1 MGIII
6 MNVRLIEGEYSMPSG
21 ITIVGLGPGGADL
34 WTQAARKVLTS
45 AQEIWLRTARH
56 PGVETLREEG
66 RLEIHSFDAWY
77 EEADDFT
84 SLYERISE
92 HIVQLGAREQ
102 GVVYGVP
109 GSPTVGEA
117 TVSRIRARAAEL
129 GLPVTL
135 VAGLS
140 FIEPT
145 LAALALDG
153 LDGLQ
158 VADAMQLSSMHHP
171 ALDPDRPALVAQLY
185 DRRQASQVK
194 LTLMNAYPDHHPV
207 ILVRAAGTDK
217 EHIIHCSLFE
227 LDRQPAIDHLTTL
240 YLPPLPQPSALPA
253 FQETV
258 AHLRAPDGCPWD
270 REQTHQS
277 LRPYLLEECHEA
289 LAALD
294 TDDPDAL
301 AEELGDLLLQIVL
314 HTQIATELGEFQMA
328 DVVARV
334 DAKIRRRHPHV
345 FGDVTVA
352 GVGEVLA
359 NWEAIKSAERAGAE
373 GSTGGETN
381 SGQSVLDGVPVAMP
395 ALARAQVISQR
406 AVRVGF
412 EWPDID
418 GVLDKVAE
426 EAQEISSAQTPEE
439 REAEMGD
446 LLFATVNLAR
456 WLNIDAE
463 SALRTTN
470 ERFTQRF
477 RTLEQLA
484 RERGEKLADLDIDA
498 LDLLW
503 EEAKQLG
510 KRNQDILRSEVHD

>member
-1 MGIII
+1 
-6 MNVRLIEGEYSMPSG
+6 MPSG
-21 ITIVGLGPGGADL
+21 IIIVGLGPGGPDL
-34 WTQAARKVLTS
+34 WTQAARKILTS

-56 PGVETLREEG
+56 PGVESLREEG
-66 RLEIHSFDAWY
+66 RLEIHSFDGWY

-92 HIVQLGAREQ
+92 HVVQLGVREE
-102 GVVYGVP
+102 GVVYAVP
-109 GSPTVGEA
+109 GSPIVGEA
-117 TVSRIRARAAEL
+117 TVSGIRARAAET
-129 GLPVTL
+129 GLKVTL
-135 VAGLS
+135 IPGLS

-207 ILVRAAGTDK
+207 TLVRAAGTDM
-217 EHIIHCSLFE
+217 EQIIHCSLFE

-240 YLPPLPQPSALPA
+240 YLPPLAKHSALPA

-258 AHLRAPDGCPWD
+258 ARLRAPDGCPWD

-289 LAALD
+289 LVALD

-314 HTQIATELGEFQMA
+314 HVQIATELGEFQMA
-328 DVVARV
+328 DVIARV
-334 DAKIRRRHPHV
+334 DEKIHRRHPHV

-352 GVGEVLA
+352 GVKEVLT
-359 NWEAIKSAERAGAE
+359 NWEAIKSAERADGE
-373 GSTGGETN
+373 GNSQGETN
-381 SGQSVLDGVPVAMP
+381 SGQSILDSVPRTMP

-412 EWPDID
+412 EWPDIG

-426 EAQEISSAQTPEE
+426 EAQELSVAQTPEE
-439 REAEMGD
+439 RESELGD
-446 LLFATVNLAR
+446 LLFAAVNLAR

-477 RTLEQLA
+477 RTLERLA
-484 RERGEKLADLDIDA
+484 RERGIKLADLNIDA

-503 EEAKQLG
+503 EEAKQLE
-510 KRNQDILRSEVHD
+510 RQNQETVGSQTHD